1 VSHIK
6 SRKHPIKVVKSGSSL
21 SSATLLTGM
30 ALSLP
35 IASIAHA
42 ADDAAAPTG
51 KAVELQKMTVL
62 GEDQSGYKED
72 QVSSPKFTQ
81 PLQDTPQTIQIITSD
96 LFNQQ
101 GATTLTEALRNT
113 PGVGTFYFG
122 ENGSTSTG
130 DSVYMRGFDSSSSL
144 FVDGVRDLGSI
155 SRDVFN
161 IDQIEVEKGP
171 AGTDNGRSA
180 PTGAINL
187 VSKQAM
193 PKDATSGTVSGGV
206 DGQKR
211 ATADINRALKGVGGG
226 GLRLNLLW
234 QDSDEPGRDHVKNK
248 RWGIAPAFSAGLDTS
263 TRYYLNALYIDQNNI
278 PDGGVP
284 TIGLPH
290 WEPQTDDDDPTVTTS
305 LEYLVGHP
313 VDSSNFYGTKSDH
326 DDVKATMATFKIEHD
341 LSENAWLTNTAR
353 WGQTKQDY
361 LLTSFMSTYENVTY
375 TDPDDLSTFTLARSN
390 PTFKDIKNT
399 ILTDQLNLR
408 VDFST
413 GSIKHNLSAGLEATQ
428 EKQKSVGQ
436 AATDSTSWPAA
447 NLYDPDWDVTGLTW
461 ARNGTDSDGKTTTW
475 SAYAFDTL
483 KFTDSLLITGG
494 VRVDDYKTDYT
505 SYVACG
511 GSGRRAVACPTGV
524 DTGTI
529 ITNVDETADD
539 TLFNWKLGAVYKFGD
554 LVSTYANYAISQQP
568 PGGDNFQLSDSDS
581 SADNP
586 DMDPQ
591 EAKTAEIGTKWAL
604 LNDALALDIALY
616 DTKVTNEVVTN
627 DDDTVS
633 QNGQKSVKGVE
644 ISLVG
649 NITDNWSVSAG
660 YTQMKTKVD
669 EGSTVTADGS
679 NNLTYTPDYSF
690 TSWTTYK
697 FDAGLTV
704 GGGVRYMDGL
714 HRGTDG
720 AEGTPSTTDGY
731 TVIDAVVSY
740 DFTQNI
746 SLRLNGYNLADKDY
760 VASINKSGYRYTPGT
775 PRTFLLT
782 ANFRF

>member
-1 VSHIK
+1 MSHIK
-6 SRKHPIKVVKSGSSL
+6 SRKHPIKPRKSVSSL

-51 KAVELQKMTVL
+51 KAVELQKMTVV

-101 GATTLTEALRNT
+101 GATTLTEALRNS

-130 DSVYMRGFDSSSSL
+130 DSVYMRGFDTSSSL

-161 IDQIEVEKGP
+161 IEQIEVEKGP

-193 PKDATSGTVSGGV
+193 SRNAASGTVSGGV

-211 ATADINRALKGVGGG
+211 ATADLNHGLDGIGGG

-248 RWGIAPAFSAGLDTS
+248 RWGIAPAFSAGLDTG
-263 TRYYLNALYIDQNNI
+263 TRYYLNALYVDQNNV

-290 WEPQTDDDDPTVTTS
+290 WEPQDG
-305 LEYLVGHP
+305 LEALAGHP

-326 DDVKATMATFKIEHD
+326 DDVKAGMATFKIEHD
-341 LSENAWLTNTAR
+341 LSDNAWLTNTAR

-361 LLTSFMSTYENVTY
+361 LLTSFMASNSTITY
-375 TDPDDLSTFTLARSN
+375 TDADDLSTYVITRSL

-413 GSIKHNLSAGLEATQ
+413 GRIKHNLSAGLEATK
-428 EKQKSVGQ
+428 EKQKSVGE

-461 ARNGTDSDGKTTTW
+461 GRNGTDSDGSTTTY

-483 KFTDSLLITGG
+483 TLTKSLLITGG
-494 VRVDDYKTDYT
+494 IRVDDYKTDYLST
-505 SYVACG
+505 VACG
-511 GSGRRAVACPTGV
+511 GTGRRAVSCPTGV

-529 ITNVDETADD
+529 ITKVDATADD

-554 LVSTYANYAISQQP
+554 LVSAYANYAISLEP
-568 PGGDNFQLSDSDS
+568 PGGDNFELSDSDS

-591 EAKTAEIGTKWAL
+591 KSKTAEIGTKWAL
-604 LNDALALDIALY
+604 LGDALALDIAAY
-616 DTKVTNEVVTN
+616 QTKVTNEVLEQEDGTVTQ
-627 DDDTVS
+627 D
-633 QNGQKSVKGVE
+633 GQKSVKGVE
-644 ISLVG
+644 VSLVG
-649 NITDNWSVSAG
+649 NITERWSVSAG
-660 YTQMKTKVD
+660 YSDMKTKVD

-679 NNLTYTPDYSF
+679 YNLTYTPDYSF

-697 FDAGLTV
+697 FDSGLTV

-714 HRGTDG
+714 HRGSDS

-731 TVIDAVVSY
+731 TVIDAVASY
-740 DFTQNI
+740 AFTQNFT
-746 SLRLNGYNLADKDY
+746 LRLNAYNLTDKDY

-775 PRTFLLT
+775 PRTFLAT
-782 ANFRF
+782 ADFRF